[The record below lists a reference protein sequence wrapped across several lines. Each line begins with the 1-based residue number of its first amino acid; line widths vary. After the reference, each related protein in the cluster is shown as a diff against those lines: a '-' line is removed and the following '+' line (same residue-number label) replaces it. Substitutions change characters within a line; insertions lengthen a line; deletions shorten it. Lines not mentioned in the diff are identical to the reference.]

1 MTLKERIKELC
12 DINKISFK
20 KLEGELGLGSGYLS
34 KLGKTTPNT
43 SNIQKIANYFHVSVS
58 YLVGDEAY
66 SGANIELATLVR
78 NDLALSAALQKYAT
92 MSDSKKKLVI
102 EYINM
107 LSEVSV

>member
-43 SNIQKIANYFHVSVS
+43 SNIQKIANWFNVSTDYLLYGEDFS
-58 YLVGDEAY
+58 EKSGELVGLIQTDK
-66 SGANIELATLVR
+66 G
-78 NDLALSAALQKYAT
+78 LSEALQKYAT